1 MKTAASAAGRRKGRG
16 TAGRSLIE
24 HIRLLPVLMTC
35 AVLLCGIKSAQ
46 VWHGFENLIAARA
59 APAAAQEGAPAAA
72 QEEMSPTAAAPA
84 ETAPADQ
91 PAVEAETGEFGESEI
106 ALLQRLAARR
116 ETLAERARELDLREA
131 LLKAAEQRVDEK
143 IARLSELET
152 QIEALLRRHDAQ
164 EEQQIASL
172 VKVYEAMKP
181 RDAARI
187 FDQLDLEIL
196 LAVAERM
203 RAAKMAA
210 VMAEMD
216 AARAKTLTVELATRR
231 RLPEEAG

>member
-1 MKTAASAAGRRKGRG
+1 MGTATSKPRRGAAGQ
-16 TAGRSLIE
+16 SLIE
-24 HIRLLPVLMTC
+24 RVRLLPVLMIC

-46 VWHGFENLIAARA
+46 VWHGLGSLFAGHAEAQEDVAATPSA
-59 APAAAQEGAPAAA
+59 APAAAPAAA
-72 QEEMSPTAAAPA
+72 EGAGVA
-84 ETAPADQ
+84 
-91 PAVEAETGEFGESEI
+91 AETGEFSESEL
-106 ALLQRLAARR
+106 ALLQRLAKRR
-116 ETLAERARELDLREA
+116 EALAERERELDLRES

-152 QIEALLRRHDAQ
+152 QIEALLRQHDTQ
-164 EEQQIASL
+164 EEQRLASL

-181 RDAARI
+181 KDAARI
-187 FDQLDLEIL
+187 FDQLDLDIL
-196 LAVAERM
+196 LSVAERM

-231 RLPEEAG
+231 RLPEQAG